1 MEAQEGSKAEEYIKK
16 MKAEFEKNNPV
27 DAMRNI
33 KEMGNG
39 LLGVIKEELAAG
51 NIHNAQMIKDNLT
64 KYVSIEELN
73 KMMVNLEK
81 MYKR

>member
-64 KYVSIEELN
+64 KHASIEALN

-81 MYKR
+81 LYKR